1 MDPYGTPNYQIL
13 WALREIDKRDRS
25 ADVRVPL
32 LDLLS
37 PPLFNELCFER
48 WDLMGLRWFRILGVW
63 GLGVSARARFFP
75 FSSLKFG
82 VVRAYQA
89 PACSPVQAL
98 LSAPQGSHR
107 PSRRF
112 SISRD

>member
-1 MDPYGTPNYQIL
+1 MPHCWVFWTRREPSVKPHKSLYTSCMDPYGTPNYQIL

-48 WDLMGLRWFRILGVW
+48 WDLMGLRWFRV
-63 GLGVSARARFFP
+63 
-75 FSSLKFG
+75 
-82 VVRAYQA
+82 
-89 PACSPVQAL
+89 
-98 LSAPQGSHR
+98 
-107 PSRRF
+107 
-112 SISRD
+112 